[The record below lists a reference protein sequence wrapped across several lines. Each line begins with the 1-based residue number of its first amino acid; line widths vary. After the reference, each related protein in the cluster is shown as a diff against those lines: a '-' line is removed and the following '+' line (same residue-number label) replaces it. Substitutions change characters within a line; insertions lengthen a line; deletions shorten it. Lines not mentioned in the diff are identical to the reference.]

1 MDSPDRWEQVG
12 QYLQIVAGK
21 LLSRSAERYDYSSAE
36 PPTWEG
42 LVRYY
47 FEEEAKSRT
56 ETDRVIREFVA
67 TKREV
72 LDSLSP
78 ASRYYLLLR
87 MQCAHDFL
95 GMAYPPDSDQS
106 PFGAPGQDFTDR
118 ELIKWLLMD
127 LWYRRFDHWL
137 KLTAIGIRGP
147 FAFYG
152 IEPASDEPQVDP
164 ALVHQFGSLF
174 KERWQTKTLAQFRD
188 EALLEDNGTVF
199 ESMRA
204 ADGPRVVLIICVTNP
219 EQIEIVERAMASWTK
234 VARVK
239 CVSYELDRSQKRCA
253 DMAGSPSIEAAPRE
267 RDPRLAAFFGPPD
280 FQGALPEHGH

>member
-21 LLSRSAERYDYSSAE
+21 LLSRSTERYDYSSAE

-78 ASRYYLLLR
+78 AARYYLLLR

-95 GMAYPPDSDQS
+95 GMAFPPDSDKS
-106 PFGAPGQDFTDR
+106 PFEASGQDFADPA
-118 ELIKWLLMD
+118 LIEWLLID
-127 LWYRRFDHWL
+127 LWYRRYDHWL

-147 FAFYG
+147 LRFT
-152 IEPASDEPQVDP
+152 E
-164 ALVHQFGSLF
+164 L
-174 KERWQTKTLAQFRD
+174 
-188 EALLEDNGTVF
+188 N
-199 ESMRA
+199 
-204 ADGPRVVLIICVTNP
+204 PRPTNRGRTRP
-219 EQIEIVERAMASWTK
+219 W
-234 VARVK
+234 
-239 CVSYELDRSQKRCA
+239 
-253 DMAGSPSIEAAPRE
+253 
-267 RDPRLAAFFGPPD
+267 
-280 FQGALPEHGH
+280 